1 MTAALQNTLRWPARA
16 LMRVLHGLYIDWL
29 IRSAE
34 RDIAYMQHEMER
46 AAKLPEQIDVHRQH
60 ISALRCRLI
69 TGD

>member
-34 RDIAYMQHEMER
+34 RDIAYMQHEMRE
-46 AAKLPEQIDVHRQH
+46 AAKRPAQINLHRKH
-60 ISALRCRLI
+60 IGALRARRIRL
-69 TGD
+69 